1 MGAAKAGRLHA
12 MTHLLGVDTGGT
24 FTDAVVWC
32 DETERVLGSA
42 KAPTT
47 HDDLAVGIGAA
58 IDAAMADAEVRA
70 GSIGL
75 VSLSTTLATNAL
87 VEGKGRRACL
97 VLIGFDDDAL
107 DRSGL
112 REALGDDAL
121 IVATGGHTSHGDEAD
136 PLDMDSILQAVDDVS
151 DDVEAFAV
159 TSQFSVRNP
168 SHEIAIRDE
177 IQRRCD
183 RPVTCSHEL
192 SAALNGPKRGV
203 TALLNARLVALIE
216 ELLAAADAMLAER
229 AIDAPVMIVRGNG
242 SLVSTDFV
250 RGRPIET
257 ILSGP
262 AASLLGAARLAD
274 AADAVVSDIGGT
286 TTDVAVVTDGR
297 PRPAPDGAVV
307 GGHQTMVEAVEMRTH
322 GLGGD
327 SEVRLRDRAV
337 GPDLELGPQRVVPVS
352 RLAEAHDDLVI
363 QALTRQRAA
372 DIVGEFEAMFAWRA
386 PRPPRGVTTGR
397 SDAGLVERL
406 GDQPTP
412 VDRLIRSRVDAGALR
427 RLAAKGLVR
436 IAAVTPTDAA
446 HVLGHLDGAQARAAE
461 LACAVFARK
470 KDRYGEPIA
479 PDAATMAQV
488 IVDTVVR
495 RTAEVLLEAALAHDG
510 LPVEAVHSELVSA
523 ALTGHAGAARVD
535 IGVNRPVVALGAS
548 AATYYPAAAALLGT
562 AAHVSE
568 LAPVAN
574 ALGAAVGQVRQEVGI
589 LVSAPRRGVF
599 RIHTGDEPETLYD
612 LDEARARADEVA
624 SERAEAIARASG
636 AVDITVELRWEHR
649 SAMVDDKEYFVEGTA
664 TATASG
670 PPEMKTAGV

>member
-1 MGAAKAGRLHA
+1 
-12 MTHLLGVDTGGT
+12 MT
-24 FTDAVVWC
+24 A
-32 DETERVLGSA
+32 
-42 KAPTT
+42 
-47 HDDLAVGIGAA
+47 
-58 IDAAMADAEVRA
+58 
-70 GSIGL
+70 
-75 VSLSTTLATNAL
+75 
-87 VEGKGRRACL
+87 
-97 VLIGFDDDAL
+97 
-107 DRSGL
+107 
-112 REALGDDAL
+112 
-121 IVATGGHTSHGDEAD
+121 
-136 PLDMDSILQAVDDVS
+136 
-151 DDVEAFAV
+151 
-159 TSQFSVRNP
+159 QFSVRNP
-168 SHEIAIRDE
+168 SHEIAIRDA
-177 IQRRCD
+177 ILRRCD

-274 AADAVVSDIGGT
+274 TADAVVSDIGGT
-286 TTDVAVVTDGR
+286 TTDVAVVSDGR

-337 GPDLELGPQRVVPVS
+337 GPDLQLGPQRVVPVS
-352 RLAEAHDDLVI
+352 RLAEDHAELVI
-363 QALTRQRAA
+363 QTLTRQHAA

-386 PRPPRGVTTGR
+386 PIAPRGVTTGR
-397 SDAGLVERL
+397 SDAGLLDRL
-406 GDQPTP
+406 GHEPVA

-436 IAAVTPTDAA
+436 IASVTPTDAA
-446 HVLGHLDGAQARAAE
+446 LVLGHLDGAEQRAAE
-461 LACAVFARK
+461 LACAVFGRK
-470 KDRYGEPIA
+470 KDRYGEAIA
-479 PDAATMAQV
+479 ADATSMAQV

-495 RTAEVLLEAALAHDG
+495 RTADVLLEAALAHDG
-510 LPVEAVHSELVSA
+510 LPPEAVDSDLVRAAMAGHTGSA
-523 ALTGHAGAARVD
+523 RLD
-535 IGVNRPVVALGAS
+535 IGLGRPVVALGAS
-548 AATYYPAAAALLGT
+548 AATYYPAAAALLGAT
-562 AAHVSE
+562 AHVSE

-574 ALGAAVGQVRQEVGI
+574 ALGAAVGQVRQEIGI

-612 LDEARARADEVA
+612 LDEARARADQVA
-624 SERAEAIARASG
+624 SERAEAIARAAG

-664 TATASG
+664 TATAWG
-670 PPEMKTAGV
+670 PPAMKTSGG